1 MRVNYLN
8 VNKFTA
14 TIFKLF
20 KPTQEVGF
28 CFQSTTVFVPV
39 LLSFFMVDLWFVVQS
54 CCSFLIHGVE
64 TMKKLL
70 ALVTNQYFLASVA
83 STMVFVATGEQ
94 NHLKNSIDYGLQA
107 VIEAKGR

>member
-1 MRVNYLN
+1 
-8 VNKFTA
+8 
-14 TIFKLF
+14 
-20 KPTQEVGF
+20 
-28 CFQSTTVFVPV
+28 
-39 LLSFFMVDLWFVVQS
+39 
-54 CCSFLIHGVE
+54 
-64 TMKKLL
+64 MKKLL